1 MSSEEQDVKIVTSDD
16 VEFIVGFIDL
26 LLVQRFNFLRQVSPK
41 IANQSK
47 LLADFVVLNQRE
59 PIPLKNV
66 TSEIF
71 KKVIEW
77 CEYHAEDIPKPPD
90 NVEEKRTDDIGE
102 WDVEFLKVD
111 KGTLFELVLVSSQL
125 SRGYSSN
132 VAKFM

>member
-1 MSSEEQDVKIVTSDD
+1 M
-16 VEFIVGFIDL
+16 
-26 LLVQRFNFLRQVSPK
+26 RQVSPK

-111 KGTLFELVLVSSQL
+111 KGTLFELVLAATYL
-125 SRGYSSN
+125 DIKGLFN
-132 VAKFM
+132 VTCKSIANSIKGKSPEEIRAVFNLGNETNME